1 MRDESHFD
9 YEADAEAQPRRGR
22 WAVALGGVMALSLL
36 AGLVVWSYRLGVR
49 DPNDVPVIRAAAGS
63 HKTRPEDPG
72 GATFDH
78 QGRGVYAAMS
88 GGASGVSEITLA
100 PPPERLADEDAPNA
114 ELTAAQE
121 VAEIGPVL
129 EGASELDLLVASVLE
144 DQPAAPASES
154 GADPAPVAALVEPT
168 ALAPLS
174 APLAPPRPSLRV
186 APAETAA
193 AAAVPAALQ
202 TPAPAP
208 VPTAAAVQLGAYLTE
223 EVAMQMWGDLQR
235 RYGDVLKGRSPAV
248 APIERDG
255 RTLFGLRAVAFADA
269 AEARAMCAA
278 LRSRGGDCF
287 VTLPR

>member
-1 MRDESHFD
+1 MRDESHYD
-9 YEADAEAQPRRGR
+9 YELDADAPPRRGR
-22 WAVALGGVMALSLL
+22 WAVALGGVVALSLL
-36 AGLVVWSYRLGVR
+36 GGLVVWSYRLGVR
-49 DPNDVPVIRAAAGS
+49 DPNEVPVIRAAAGS
-63 HKTRPEDPG
+63 YKARPDDPG

-78 QGRGVYAAMS
+78 QGRGIYAAMS
-88 GGASGVSEITLA
+88 GAASGPAPITLA
-100 PPPERLADEDAPNA
+100 PPPEGLAEEDAPNA
-114 ELTAAQE
+114 ELTAEDE
-121 VAEIGPVL
+121 VAAVEPAL
-129 EGASELDLLVASVLE
+129 EGASELDLLVASVVE
-144 DQPAAPASES
+144 DQAAAAGTAEGAAPA
-154 GADPAPVAALVEPT
+154 GALVEPT

-174 APLAPPRPSLRV
+174 APVAPARPTGRA

-193 AAAVPAALQ
+193 AAAIPAALQ

-235 RYGDVLKGRSPAV
+235 RYGDVLKGRSPAI

>member
-1 MRDESHFD
+1 MRDESHYD
-9 YEADAEAQPRRGR
+9 YEIDADAPPRRGR
-22 WAVALGGVMALSLL
+22 WAVALGGVLALSMLG
-36 AGLVVWSYRLGVR
+36 GLVVWSYRLGVR
-49 DPNDVPVIRAAAGS
+49 DPNEVPVIRAAAGS
-63 HKTRPEDPG
+63 HKARPEDPG

-88 GGASGVSEITLA
+88 GAASGPSEITLA
-100 PPPERLADEDAPNA
+100 PPPEGLAAEDATNA
-114 ELTAAQE
+114 ELTAEEDLAA
-121 VAEIGPVL
+121 VAPVL
-129 EGASELDLLVASVLE
+129 EGASEVDLLVASVLD
-144 DQPAAPASES
+144 DQPAAPSLVS
-154 GADPAPVAALVEPT
+154 GGETAPVAALVEPT

-174 APLAPPRPSLRV
+174 APLAPPRPSLRA

-193 AAAVPAALQ
+193 AAIPAALQ

>member
-9 YEADAEAQPRRGR
+9 YEVDAEAQPRRGR
-22 WAVALGGVMALSLL
+22 WAVALGGVVALSLL
-36 AGLVVWSYRLGVR
+36 GGLVVWSYRLGVR

-63 HKTRPEDPG
+63 HKARPEDPG

-88 GGASGVSEITLA
+88 GAASGPSAITLA
-100 PPPERLADEDAPNA
+100 PPPEGLAEEDAPNA
-114 ELTAAQE
+114 ELTAEEEQ
-121 VAEIGPVL
+121 VAAAGPVL
-129 EGASELDLLVASVLE
+129 EGASELDLLVASVIE
-144 DQPAAPASES
+144 DQPAAPPS
-154 GADPAPVAALVEPT
+154 ADAAPVAVLVEPT
-168 ALAPLS
+168 ALAPLA
-174 APLAPPRPSLRV
+174 APVAPPRPAGRP
-186 APAETAA
+186 APAETASA
-193 AAAVPAALQ
+193 AAIPAALQ
-202 TPAPAP
+202 TPAPAQ

-235 RYGDVLKGRSPAV
+235 RYGDVLKGRSPAI